1 MDFYYSRNDLLNDLS
16 NPDFN
21 YYLNKEKEDLIN
33 QEIIEGF
40 DYFYENNKV
49 KKPSKLM
56 AESTLSDYVLEQLNC
71 VYNDLEFL
79 EGIFLIK
86 NYINNSEN
94 KIEYISNNDLL
105 SLNRKKY
112 KKAIRKNCI
121 IDINKKFKTKAYQF
135 HDANSI
141 PTSFFE
147 VKHIQPSNQGHKELV
162 TNWVNNGNHNFEDVG
177 LTQTVINNGLW
188 NINNSNISYS
198 AKYIKEPGESIPR
211 GIFIQASIE
220 NSNFKSIHPQFEDRI
235 DIFIPNIDSRFKVC
249 YR

>member
-1 MDFYYSRNDLLNDLS
+1 MDFYYSRNDLLKDLS

-21 YYLNKEKEDLIN
+21 YYLNKGKEDLIN

-94 KIEYISNNDLL
+94 RVEYISNNDLL

-112 KKAIRKNCI
+112 EKAIRKNCI
-121 IDINKKFKTKAYQF
+121 IDINKKFKTKSYQF

-147 VKHIQPSNQGHKELV
+147 VKHIQPSKQGHKELV

-188 NINNSNISYS
+188 NITNSNICYS
-198 AKYIKEPGESIPR
+198 AKYIKEPGERALTPVN
-211 GIFIQASIE
+211 E
-220 NSNFKSIHPQFEDRI
+220 N
-235 DIFIPNIDSRFKVC
+235 
-249 YR
+249 

>member
-1 MDFYYSRNDLLNDLS
+1 MDFYYSKKDLLEDLS
-16 NPDFN
+16 NPEFN
-21 YYLNKEKEDLIN
+21 YYINDEKEGLIN
-33 QEIIEGF
+33 QEIIDGF

-94 KIEYISNNDLL
+94 KVGYFSNNDLL

-112 KKAIRKNCI
+112 EKTIRKNCI
-121 IDINKKFKTKAYQF
+121 LDINKKFKAKSYQF
-135 HDANSI
+135 HDANSV

-147 VKHIQPSNQGHKELV
+147 VEYIQPLNKEHKELV
-162 TNWVNNGNHNFEDVG
+162 TNWVNTGNHNFENVG
-177 LTQTVINNGLW
+177 LTQTVINNGLL
-188 NINNSNISYS
+188 NITNSNICYS
-198 AKYIKEPGESIPR
+198 AKYIKEPGESKPR

-220 NSNFKSIHPQFEDRI
+220 KGDFKSIHPQFEDRL

>member
-1 MDFYYSRNDLLNDLS
+1 MDFYYSRDDLLEDLS
-16 NPDFN
+16 NPKFN
-21 YYLNKEKEDLIN
+21 YYINDEKEGLIN
-33 QEIIEGF
+33 QEIIDGF

-94 KIEYISNNDLL
+94 KVGYISNNDLL
-105 SLNRKKY
+105 SLNREKY
-112 KKAIRKNCI
+112 EKTIRKNCI
-121 IDINKKFKTKAYQF
+121 IDINKKFKSKSYQF
-135 HDANSI
+135 HDADSI
-141 PTSFFE
+141 PNALLKAE
-147 VKHIQPSNQGHKELV
+147 HIQPLNKGHKEFV
-162 TNWVNNGNHNFEDVG
+162 TNWVNTGNHKFEDVG
-177 LTQTVINNGLW
+177 LTQTVINNGLL
-188 NINNSNISYS
+188 NITNSNICYS
-198 AKYIKEPGESIPR
+198 AKYIKEPGESKPR
-211 GIFIQASIE
+211 GIFIQARIE
-220 NSNFKSIHPQFEDRI
+220 KGDFKSIHPQFEDRL